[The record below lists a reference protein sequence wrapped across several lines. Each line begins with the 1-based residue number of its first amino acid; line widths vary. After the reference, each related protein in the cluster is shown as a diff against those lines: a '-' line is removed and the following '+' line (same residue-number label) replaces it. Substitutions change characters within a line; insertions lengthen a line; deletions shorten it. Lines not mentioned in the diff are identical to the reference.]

1 MVNKQVTTCLTSLA
15 IREMQIETAVR
26 YCCIPMEWLKSQ
38 RDNMKI
44 LEKMKRNWIIHCCG
58 VYNGLVTLE
67 NNLAVSLKTKHETII

>member
-1 MVNKQVTTCLTSLA
+1 
-15 IREMQIETAVR
+15 
-26 YCCIPMEWLKSQ
+26 
-38 RDNMKI
+38 MKI